1 MSVRKKSNALKS
13 NEFYMVGIG
22 SSAGGI
28 EALSLL
34 VKNLPDDLN
43 CCYVI
48 AQHLSPNYKSIL
60 HEILNR
66 ESKLLVKK
74 LVDGE
79 KPKKNTVY
87 VIPPNKNLVI
97 KNKTFVLQEPS
108 KEIFTKPSINI
119 LFDSI
124 SQEYGEN
131 SIGIILSGTGNDGT
145 QGLISIK
152 ASGGITFAQIP
163 KTAKYDGMP
172 LSAIDSG
179 SVDYEISPEQ
189 FGDIIKRYLMFDKD
203 ITALIETNA
212 PSSEL
217 DILLKKVKKKTEIDF
232 SNYKH
237 ATLLRRLQRRMA
249 TVECS
254 TLADYLHYVTLNE
267 EELVLFAKDTLISVT
282 SFFRDVEAFDIFRTY
297 IKDIVQAK
305 KNGDEIR
312 IWIAGCATGEEAYS
326 IGILFLEYLEEFAKI
341 CKLQIFATDIDIN
354 ALGIARTG
362 VYSESAISEM
372 KNEYVEKYFKH
383 KDNTYEVT
391 KLLRDS
397 VIFAKQDLTY
407 DPPFLKLDLITCRNV
422 LIYFNNELQ
431 SKVLNMFHYALH
443 SEGYLFLGRS
453 ESIGVNSEIFLP
465 IDSKTR
471 VFKKDSKVVLNTK
484 KKISRG
490 YLRNTVEPMAG
501 QRKWEKLLQDELAH
515 YYDNAAVLV
524 DTDLNIIHTF
534 GQISKFI
541 NFPKGSPKYN
551 LQELIIDTFK
561 PELIPLFN
569 VVKKTQEI
577 RKGKEKRLDNKLF
590 RLVVKPSSE
599 KDIDTYLVLFENFIE
614 DLAITE
620 ADDKNTSLIPLYD
633 YSAEDQLVTQ
643 EHLQSLIEELSTS
656 NEEMQALNEEM
667 QALNEEIQAS
677 NEEMQATNEE
687 LEASNEELQ
696 ATNEE
701 LASVNE
707 ELLVK
712 TNELAT
718 TNYDFESVYNT
729 LEFPLIVLDL
739 DLHLKRFNT
748 TAGRMYELQ
757 YSSVGQHIESSY
769 LPYYI
774 KDLESRILEA
784 INKRRRDSL
793 FITHEKNTYK
803 VFINPSL
810 NKAGKVLSVVLA
822 IVDNTDI
829 VQAKK
834 SLEEKQEMMLS
845 IMNNSREMIAL
856 KDIAGRYEFVNAR
869 FEEFFGLKSEH
880 VIKKSDSQLFDKSI
894 ASLFRVDDMSVLKDL
909 SPKESTQTIV
919 YRGKPFFLYTNRF
932 PIFDDEGIIKSICVE
947 IQDISHK
954 YEAEQKLKLAAK
966 VFDRAGEGILI
977 TDERNKI
984 LTVNDSFTR
993 ITGYTPEEVVGKT
1006 PSILNS
1012 GKHDKEF
1019 FQTLWSAVL
1028 ERGWWQGE
1036 IFNRNKNGEIF
1047 PEWLTINTVKDNNEK
1062 ITNFVAIFSDISNI
1076 KNSQRQIEHMATHDE
1091 LTSLPNRFC
1100 FVDELK
1106 HQLAYANKHNEKRAV
1121 LFIDLDEFKNIND
1134 TLGHNVGDSLL
1145 IEVSRRLKECTKSS
1159 DFIARLGGD
1168 EFTAIL
1174 HTGNSDEIIIYAQKI
1189 LDYLTASYLI
1199 DDKKLY
1205 VSCSI
1210 GISIFPDHGMD
1221 SSSLLRSADTAMY
1234 RAKESGKKRFVFFEE
1249 EMKALS
1255 MQRMSIESGLRL
1267 ALERDLFDVVF
1278 QPKVQMSPKEIIGA
1292 EVLLRW
1298 NDPSLGYVSP
1308 SVFIPIAEKSGL
1320 MVDIGKKMFSK
1331 TMQALKE
1338 LIDEGL
1344 ELPNIAFNISAI
1356 QFRDKQFETCFLDKL
1371 DLYGI
1376 PKEKITIEIT
1386 ETILMENTDS
1396 VHAILA
1402 NFHAQGMCISID
1414 DFGTGYS
1421 SLSYLK
1427 KFPLHELKIDRSFI
1441 DDLEGNSDDY
1451 HITHA
1456 IIDMANALGLDVIAE
1471 GVENEEQS
1479 ALLQELGCTKAQ
1491 GYLFYHPLSFKEFKK
1506 LLKKG
1511 LHEG

>member
-1 MSVRKKSNALKS
+1 MAVRKKTNSLKN

-34 VKNLPDDLN
+34 VKHLPDDLN

-97 KNKTFVLQEPS
+97 KNKTFILQEPS

-163 KTAKYDGMP
+163 QTAKYDGMP

-179 SVDYEISPEQ
+179 SVDYEIAPEQ

-212 PSSEL
+212 PSNEL
-217 DILLKKVKKKTEIDF
+217 EILLKKVKKKTEIDF

-282 SFFRDVEAFDIFRTY
+282 SFFRDTEAFEVFRLY
-297 IKDIVQAK
+297 IKDIVHTK

-326 IGILFLEYLEEFAKI
+326 IGILFLEYLQEYGKI

-354 ALGIARTG
+354 ALGIARMG

-372 KNEYVEKYFKH
+372 KSEYVEKYFKH

-443 SEGYLFLGRS
+443 TEGYLFLGRS
-453 ESIGVNSEIFLP
+453 ESIGVNSDVFLS

-471 VFKKDSKVVLNTK
+471 VFKKDPKVVLNTK

-490 YLRNTVEPMAG
+490 YLRNTVEPLSG
-501 QRKWEKLLQDELAH
+501 QRKWEKLLQDELSQ

-524 DTDLNIIHTF
+524 DIDLNIIHTF

-561 PELIPLFN
+561 PELTPLFN

-577 RKGKEKRLDNKLF
+577 RKGKEKRLEEKLF
-590 RLVVKPSSE
+590 RLTIKPTLD
-599 KDIDTYLVLFENFIE
+599 KGIDTYLILFENISEETSTIE
-614 DLAITE
+614 Y
-620 ADDKNTSLIPLYD
+620 DDKSTVLPRLYD

-656 NEEMQALNEEM
+656 NEEMQALNEE
-667 QALNEEIQAS
+667 IQAS
-677 NEEMQATNEE
+677 NEE

-757 YSSVGQHIESSY
+757 YSSVGQHIENSY

-774 KDLESRILEA
+774 KDLESRILDV

-803 VFINPSL
+803 IFINPSL
-810 NKAGKVLSVVLA
+810 NKAGKVLSIVLA

-829 VQAKK
+829 IQAKK

-845 IMNNSREMIAL
+845 IMNNSRDMIAL

-869 FEEFFGLKSEH
+869 FEEFFGLKSEN

-894 ASLFRVDDMSVLKDL
+894 ASLFRMDDMSVLKDL
-909 SPKESTQTIV
+909 APKESTQTIFHN
-919 YRGKPFFLYTNRF
+919 GKSFFLYTNRF

-993 ITGYTPEEVVGKT
+993 ITGYSPEEVIGKT
-1006 PSILNS
+1006 PAILNS

-1019 FQTLWSAVL
+1019 FKTLWNAVL

-1036 IFNRNKNGEIF
+1036 IFNRNKNGDVY
-1047 PEWLTINTVKDNNEK
+1047 PEWLTINTVKDSSEK

-1106 HQLAYANKHNEKRAV
+1106 HQLAHANKKGEKRAV

-1134 TLGHNVGDSLL
+1134 TLGHNVGDALL
-1145 IEVSRRLKECTKSS
+1145 IEVSKRLKECTKPS

-1174 HTGNSDEIIIYAQKI
+1174 NTGNSDEIIIYAQKI

-1210 GISIFPDHGMD
+1210 GISIFPDHGID

-1278 QPKVQMSPKEIIGA
+1278 QPKIQTTTKEIIGA

-1298 NDPSLGYVSP
+1298 NDPSLGHVSP

-1320 MVDIGKKMFSK
+1320 MSDIGKKMFSK
-1331 TMQALKE
+1331 TMHALKE
-1338 LIDEGL
+1338 LMEEGI

-1371 DLYGI
+1371 DLHGI

-1386 ETILMENTDS
+1386 ETVLMDNTAS
-1396 VHAILA
+1396 VHQILE
-1402 NFHAQGMCISID
+1402 NFNNHGMRISID

-1456 IIDMANALGLDVIAE
+1456 IIDMADALGLDVIAE
-1471 GVENEEQS
+1471 GVENEEQC

-1491 GYLFYHPLSFKEFKK
+1491 GYLFYHPLAFKDFKK

-1511 LHEG
+1511 LHDH